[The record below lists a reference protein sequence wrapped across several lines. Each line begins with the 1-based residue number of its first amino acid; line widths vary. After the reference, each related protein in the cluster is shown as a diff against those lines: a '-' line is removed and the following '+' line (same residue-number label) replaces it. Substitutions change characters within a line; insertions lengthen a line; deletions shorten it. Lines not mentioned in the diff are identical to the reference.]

1 MKVLPTF
8 GKQVLSF
15 LLLTS
20 LCSTTTIAQLRS
32 DQGMQEDLLGKWY
45 LSETVEEQEIYT
57 RSESLRPH
65 FSFWEDGSMTYTH
78 CQDICGCMAAV
89 YYGDWKKR
97 KNRVKIT
104 YDVFE
109 DGLILQALTS
119 ISDINLKRNIKIL
132 DYNADTLRIRP
143 YKHYQ
148 AVKNR

>member
-1 MKVLPTF
+1 MNLMLKF
-8 GKQVLSF
+8 GIQVLSF
-15 LLLTS
+15 LLLI
-20 LCSTTTIAQLRS
+20 LWSTTAIAQLRS
-32 DQGMQEDLLGKWY
+32 DKVMQDNLLGKWY
-45 LSETVEEQEIYT
+45 LSETGEDEEVYT

-97 KNRVKIT
+97 KNRLKIT

-109 DGLILQALTS
+109 DGLIVQALTS
-119 ISDINLKRNIKIL
+119 INDIHLERKIRIL

-148 AVKNR
+148 AAINR